1 MVSLKFIVNLN
12 PGPEPR
18 RLVPEDLY
26 PIRRSNDLSEST
38 NLGWLLYC
46 VGSHLLRFCF
56 FAFNVYLHHRDFGD
70 SDPVKSMTC
79 AFGTGWADFLLGCK
93 KLGLSADESDT
104 FSGSAPLE
112 VALQGCNPNFEWLNS
127 FIGQV
132 TNYYFLLFH
141 FITNNLF
148 YYYCLFVDWCR
159 RPERWEGVARWVKII
174 NLFDTCGPVVES
186 FLFHVWWRFG
196 NA

>member
-79 AFGTGWADFLLGCK
+79 GAPAFGTGWADFLLGCK

-132 TNYYFLLFH
+132 RDRWPIIIYYFILLQIIY
-141 FITNNLF
+141 FIIF
-148 YYYCLFVDWCR
+148 ICL
-159 RPERWEGVARWVKII
+159 
-174 NLFDTCGPVVES
+174 
-186 FLFHVWWRFG
+186 
-196 NA
+196 